1 MTDTADIASYGYDK
15 TPCSVGKNKVELEK
29 KNYKRHQ
36 SNILNYSM
44 NMT

>member
-29 KNYKRHQ
+29 KITKGISQ
-36 SNILNYSM
+36 
-44 NMT
+44 TF